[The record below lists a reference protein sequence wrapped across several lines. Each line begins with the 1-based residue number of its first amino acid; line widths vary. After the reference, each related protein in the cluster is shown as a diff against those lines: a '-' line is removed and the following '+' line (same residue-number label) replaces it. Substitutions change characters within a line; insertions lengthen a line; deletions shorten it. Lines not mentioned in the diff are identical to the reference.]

1 MKWLVAVLFV
11 SLVIDESF
19 CQHRHG
25 HGGGRRANRPLRNR
39 QRQGR
44 VLAAQNPLGP
54 PPQPAILLSSAE
66 PILLSNDGF
75 APPQAVPR
83 QGRQQAFREV
93 VPQRGQAF
101 REGRQFEAGAVQ
113 GSFPDEEGN
122 YEFQFTDDNGSQRQE
137 TGFQGNKD
145 GQISW
150 TSPEGEQV
158 SIFYT
163 AGENGY
169 EAESDHIPQNV
180 PLPDGNPDGPGGA
193 RNNLKI
199 WESLMQIGR

>member
-1 MKWLVAVLFV
+1 MKWLVAVLLLC
-11 SLVIDESF
+11 LVIDESL
-19 CQHRHG
+19 CQR
-25 HGGGRRANRPLRNR
+25 GGRRGNRPLRKK

-44 VLAAQNPLGP
+44 FLAAQNPLGP
-54 PPQPAILLSSAE
+54 PPQPAVLLSSAE
-66 PILLSNDGF
+66 PIFLSNDEEF
-75 APPQAVPR
+75 APFQAAPR

-93 VPQRGQAF
+93 IPQRGQPF
-101 REGRQFEAGAVQ
+101 REGRQFDTGTVT

-122 YEFQFTDDNGSQRQE
+122 YEFQFTDDDGSFRQE
-137 TGFQGNKD
+137 TGIQGDKD

-150 TSPEGEQV
+150 TSPEGEQINIV
-158 SIFYT
+158 YS

-169 EAESDHIPQNV
+169 VAESAHIPQNV

-199 WESLMQIGR
+199 WESLMQIGK

>member
-1 MKWLVAVLFV
+1 M
-11 SLVIDESF
+11 I
-19 CQHRHG
+19 
-25 HGGGRRANRPLRNR
+25 
-39 QRQGR
+39 
-44 VLAAQNPLGP
+44 VLAHPGSIALCRATGR
-54 PPQPAILLSSAE
+54 
-66 PILLSNDGF
+66 F
-75 APPQAVPR
+75 AY
-83 QGRQQAFREV
+83 
-93 VPQRGQAF
+93 QRCL
-101 REGRQFEAGAVQ
+101 FEFI
-113 GSFPDEEGN
+113 SR
-122 YEFQFTDDNGSQRQE
+122 FTDDDGSQRQE